1 MGWYGTDAVD
11 AALKRTK
18 KALIEPF
25 DFWKW
30 IRLGIILFFIG
41 GSGMEFLNFNFPANY
56 NLPSEDRTE
65 GVPSTEEF
73 LNQINQLW
81 EQYNTYILIA
91 ISVIV
96 FIILLF
102 ILISSIMEFVFVESL
117 VTNRV
122 AIRAHFKKYLR
133 PGFDLFIIQIVL
145 GIGILSLF
153 ILAMLP
159 IMQQFLEPRITV
171 TPGMILGG
179 ILWFIAVML
188 LLAVVS
194 GLIMSFI
201 SLAIPVAMY
210 QEISITAAIRKI
222 LGRFREDWKQIL
234 VYWAVRV
241 IAWIGASIA
250 VGIAALILF
259 VVLFLIL
266 LIPALILYFI
276 LSALGHGTGSIVFWA
291 VMIPYGIIAAGVLIL
306 FMLIVSVPVPTFM
319 KYHLLTFLQKWYP
332 AVSIPLFDS
341 GDTSAQPSL

>member
-65 GVPSTEEF
+65 GAPSTEEF
-73 LNQINQLW
+73 LSQINQLW

-133 PGFDLFIIQIVL
+133 PGFDLFIIQIFL
-145 GIGILSLF
+145 GICILSLF

-159 IMQQFLEPRITV
+159 IVQQFLEPRITV
-171 TPGMILGG
+171 TPGM
-179 ILWFIAVML
+179 
-188 LLAVVS
+188 
-194 GLIMSFI
+194 
-201 SLAIPVAMY
+201 
-210 QEISITAAIRKI
+210 I

>member
-65 GVPSTEEF
+65 GAPSTEEI

-145 GIGILSLF
+145 GICILSLF

-159 IMQQFLEPRITV
+159 IVQQFLEPQITV

-210 QEISITAAIRKI
+210 QEISITAAIDHPEDLSAGTARKTWESWLIESGWSINKI
-222 LGRFREDWKQIL
+222 L
-234 VYWAVRV
+234 
-241 IAWIGASIA
+241 ASQ
-250 VGIAALILF
+250 
-259 VVLFLIL
+259 
-266 LIPALILYFI
+266 
-276 LSALGHGTGSIVFWA
+276 GHT
-291 VMIPYGIIAAGVLIL
+291 MN
-306 FMLIVSVPVPTFM
+306 VSVVHYYNNDVSQEEREAM
-319 KYHLLTFLQKWYP
+319 KKETAGWM
-332 AVSIPLFDS
+332 D
-341 GDTSAQPSL
+341 

>member
-1 MGWYGTDAVD
+1 MGWYGADAVD

-25 DFWKW
+25 NFWKW

-41 GSGMEFLNFNFPANY
+41 SNGFLNFNSPANY
-56 NLPSEDRTE
+56 NLPSDRTE
-65 GVPSTEEF
+65 GAPSTEKI
-73 LNQINQLW
+73 LNQINQVW

-91 ISVIV
+91 ISVII
-96 FIILLF
+96 FLILLF

-122 AIRAHFKKYLR
+122 AIREPFKKYLR
-133 PGFDLFIIQIVL
+133 PGFHLFIIQVVL
-145 GIGILSLF
+145 GIVILSLF
-153 ILAMLP
+153 ILLMLP
-159 IMQQFLEPRITV
+159 IMQKFLEPRTTA

-194 GLIMSFI
+194 GFIKSFI
-201 SLAIPVAMY
+201 SLAIPVAIY
-210 QEISITAAIRKI
+210 QEISITTAIRKI

-241 IAWIGASIA
+241 ILWIVASIA
-250 VGIAALILF
+250 VGLVALILF
-259 VVLFLIL
+259 VILVLIL
-266 LIPALILYFI
+266 LIPALMLYFM

-291 VMIPYGIIAAGVLIL
+291 LMIPYGIIAAGVLIL
-306 FMLIVSVPVPTFM
+306 LMLIVSVPVPTFM
-319 KYHLLTFLQKWYP
+319 KYHLLTFLQRWYP
-332 AVSIPLFDS
+332 TVSIPLFDS
-341 GDTSAQPSL
+341 GNTGAQPPM

>member
-11 AALKRTK
+11 AALRRAR

-41 GSGMEFLNFNFPANY
+41 GGGIGFSNFNFPANY

-65 GVPSTEEF
+65 GAPSMDEII
-73 LNQINQLW
+73 NQINQFW
-81 EQYNTYILIA
+81 EQYKTYILIA
-91 ISVIV
+91 IAVIV
-96 FIILLF
+96 FIISLF

-117 VTNRV
+117 VTNKV
-122 AIRAHFKKYLR
+122 AIQAQFKRYLR
-133 PGFDLFIIQIVL
+133 PGFDLFIIQMVL
-145 GIGILSLF
+145 GIGLFILF

-159 IMQQFLEPRITV
+159 IVQQFLQPRITV
-171 TPGMILGG
+171 SPGMILGG
-179 ILWFIAVML
+179 ILWFIVVML

-194 GLIMSFI
+194 GFIRSFI

-234 VYWAVRV
+234 VYWVVRFIV
-241 IAWIGASIA
+241 WIGASIV
-250 VGIAALILF
+250 VGIGALILF
-259 VVLFLIL
+259 VVLCLIL
-266 LIPALILYFI
+266 LIPALILYFM
-276 LSALGHGTGSIVFWA
+276 LSAVGHGTESIVFWV
-291 VMIPYGIIAAGVLIL
+291 VMIPYGIFAAGVLIL
-306 FMLIVSVPVPTFM
+306 LMLIVSVPVPTFM

-332 AVSIPLFDS
+332 DLSIPLFDP
-341 GDTSAQPSL
+341 GDTGAQSSF